1 MRIAVISDIHGN
13 LDALKKVLDDIE
25 KRDVENIICA
35 GDLVGYGP
43 YQNEVIEYINSKN
56 VLLIGGNYDRAVAFN
71 DVKYI
76 KDSEFNRNFALPWS
90 VEKVTDKNKKLLK
103 RLPESLTLVVNNK
116 TIKIVHGSP
125 LKVNQYL
132 FQDAED
138 TKEIMENFDGD
149 VLVCAH
155 THLPFVKK
163 FGEKLMINDGS
174 VGKPKIGR
182 HNITYALINIEDKVS
197 AEIIELEHDNWPLIE
212 ELKKLNV
219 HEAVIT
225 SFIEGK

>member
-1 MRIAVISDIHGN
+1 MKIAVISDIHGN
-13 LDALKKVLDDIE
+13 LDALKKVLEDIE
-25 KRDVENIICA
+25 KREVDNVVCS

-56 VLLIGGNYDRAVAFN
+56 VLLIGGNYDAAVAFN

-76 KDSEFNRNFALPWS
+76 KDSDFNRNFALPWS
-90 VEKVTDKNKKLLK
+90 VEKVSEKNKKLLK
-103 RLPESLTLVVNNK
+103 KLPESLTLAINNK
-116 TIKIVHGSP
+116 VVKIVHGSP

-132 FQDAED
+132 FEDAED

-174 VGKPKIGR
+174 VGKPKIGS